1 MHSADKLDDLLYQK
15 DYSKYMKV
23 GITLPNLG
31 PQATRDNVLQT
42 ATQAEKEGFDSVWT
56 ITRILWPLKPQ
67 TPYGV
72 TPDGSLPTEY
82 QTVLDPLDVLTYVAA
97 NTSKI
102 SLGQCVIDMFFY
114 TPIML
119 AKRYATLDVLS
130 QGRVIAGLGLGWSKD
145 EYQASNIPYANRGER
160 ADEFLQVLRRIWN
173 DDVVEFKGK
182 YYNIPAS
189 KINPKPVQKPIPV
202 YLGGF
207 TPNTFSRIIRYDLN
221 GWIGEVGRRSLEYVE
236 NSIKSIRGQVN
247 QVNKNP
253 DNFQI
258 IMWASPN
265 VVEGQSSKRDENRLP
280 FSGSID
286 EIGSDIQRL
295 KDMGVDHIVFV
306 YNFLPIGRNVNEMI
320 DTSKQLSKFAR

>member
-1 MHSADKLDDLLYQK
+1 
-15 DYSKYMKV
+15 MKV
-23 GITLPNLG
+23 GIMLPSLG
-31 PQATRDNVLQT
+31 PQATKDNLLQT
-42 ATQAEKEGFDSVWT
+42 AIQAEKEGFDSVWT

-67 TPYGV
+67 TPYGRKR
-72 TPDGSLPTEY
+72 DGSLPTEY

-97 NTSKI
+97 NTSKL
-102 SLGQCVIDMFFY
+102 SLGTGVVDMFFY

-145 EYQASNIPYANRGER
+145 EYQACNIPYTNRGER
-160 ADEFLQVLRRIWN
+160 ADEFLQVLKKIWS

-189 KINPKPVQKPIPV
+189 KVNAKPMQKPIPV

-207 TPNTFSRIIRYDLN
+207 TRNTFSRIIKYDLN
-221 GWIGEVGRRSLEYVE
+221 GWLSVAQFDTGSLEYIE
-236 NSIKSIRGQVN
+236 NSIKSIRVQASRL
-247 QVNKNP
+247 NKNP
-253 DNFQI
+253 DNFQTMMLI
-258 IMWASPN
+258 PPKVI
-265 VVEGQSSKRDENRLP
+265 GGRSSKSDENRFP

-286 EIGSDIQRL
+286 EIGSDIQRV
-295 KDMGVDHIVFV
+295 KNMGVDHIVFV
-306 YNFLPIGRNVNEMI
+306 YNFRPIGRNVNEMI

>member
-1 MHSADKLDDLLYQK
+1 
-15 DYSKYMKV
+15 MKV

-97 NTSKI
+97 YTSKI